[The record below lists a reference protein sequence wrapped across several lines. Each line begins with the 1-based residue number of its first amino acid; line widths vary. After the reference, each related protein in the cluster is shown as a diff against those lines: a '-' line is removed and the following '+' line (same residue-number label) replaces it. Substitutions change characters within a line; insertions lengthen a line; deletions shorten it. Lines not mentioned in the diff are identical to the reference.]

1 MFLQKGYDTLQRLV
15 PNSHLLDPIS
25 SQKVSK
31 AAILKRC
38 KCPTIAESETINV
51 RVRLATDYLQ
61 QINQEKEQLE
71 QQLEAKRKETFCLRA
86 VQK

>member
-1 MFLQKGYDTLQRLV
+1 MTTKIR
-15 PNSHLLDPIS
+15 I
-25 SQKVSK
+25 
-31 AAILKRC
+31 
-38 KCPTIAESETINV
+38 
-51 RVRLATDYLQ
+51 RLATDYLQ

>member
-1 MFLQKGYDTLQRLV
+1 M

-38 KCPTIAESETINV
+38 KCRTISENV
-51 RVRLATDYLQ
+51 TTKIRIRLATDYLQ